1 MLNSMDRIMQDIGC
15 SNDPRVNL
23 DKIRKKIEELDDE
36 NRKRFIEEYLSV
48 ISRNEELSAKAKFYA
63 ELVCSGLLRCSQS
76 DDPAVFTQ
84 RDRIRIGETELYFDT
99 YICWNSFR
107 SFDPERIDIYRNGQ
121 RVFVIGG
128 LLNSD
133 ILLEY
138 YDSRND
144 QLFVCYRTVTIEEA
158 NAYEAALKQ
167 GQDYDYR
174 MNVGVLIIEDPQNAT
189 VCHLF
194 KDLLIV

>member
-1 MLNSMDRIMQDIGC
+1 M
-15 SNDPRVNL
+15 
-23 DKIRKKIEELDDE
+23 
-36 NRKRFIEEYLSV
+36 
-48 ISRNEELSAKAKFYA
+48 
-63 ELVCSGLLRCSQS
+63 
-76 DDPAVFTQ
+76 
-84 RDRIRIGETELYFDT
+84 
-99 YICWNSFR
+99 
-107 SFDPERIDIYRNGQ
+107 
-121 RVFVIGG
+121 IGG

-194 KDLLIV
+194 KDLLID